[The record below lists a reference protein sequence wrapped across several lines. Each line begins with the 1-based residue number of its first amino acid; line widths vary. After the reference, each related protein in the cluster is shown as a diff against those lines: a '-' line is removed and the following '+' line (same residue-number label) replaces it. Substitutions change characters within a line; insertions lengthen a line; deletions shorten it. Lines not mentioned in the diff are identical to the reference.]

1 MIGNIKAIVKYRI
14 EQAEESIKDANIL
27 LDSGGS
33 LRSVINRSY
42 YAMFYAALALIA
54 AKRTGS
60 SKHSGVISI
69 FDREYVKTN
78 VFPKEMSKLFHK
90 AFLLRQESDYKE
102 FFLLTKEETI
112 KIKEGAEN
120 FLEKII
126 DYIKCHTQYFPGSK

>member
-1 MIGNIKAIVKYRI
+1 LRENIKAIVKYRI
-14 EQAEESIKDANIL
+14 EQAKESITDTNIL
-27 LDSGGS
+27 LHSGGS

-54 AKRTGS
+54 AKGTGS

-78 VFPKEMSKLFHK
+78 VFPKELSKLFHK

-102 FFLLTKEETI
+102 FFLLTKEEAI

-126 DYIKCHTQYFPGSK
+126 DYIKCHTHYFPGSK